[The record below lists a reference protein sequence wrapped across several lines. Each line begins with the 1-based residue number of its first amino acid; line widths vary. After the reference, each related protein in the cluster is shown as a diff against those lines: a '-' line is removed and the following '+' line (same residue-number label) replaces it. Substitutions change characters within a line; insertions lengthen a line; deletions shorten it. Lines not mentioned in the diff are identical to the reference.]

1 MKKLFIFL
9 LLIPMIVSAEE
20 RTDFLENISILIND
34 ISTTKLSDNN
44 YNTYVTL
51 NTGDAITIEN
61 TETFNYVYI
70 IYYVESM
77 TGTIN
82 YNDTSTRI
90 GENNFLHECI
100 KLDEATNKITINY
113 DDTVRIKE
121 IFLFNETLPNWVQ
134 TWNQPLDK
142 ADILLFSTH
151 SDDEHLFFA
160 GLIPSMIASGKNIQV
175 VYLTHHNDNP
185 KRLDEQ
191 LNGLWA
197 VGLRNYPV
205 LGAFPDAY
213 SESLNGATNNL
224 SYAGFSLD
232 DVINFQIDIIKRFKP
247 LVIVNHDEAGEY
259 SHGQHILNTHA
270 LKEALNLLEDEYK
283 PEKVYLHLY
292 EENPITMNYDIP
304 LEYYNGMTAY
314 EVSKLG
320 YAEHDSQ
327 QYTWFTDWLKGK
339 NNEYTK
345 ATDIKTYSPTKF
357 GLYYSKNGNY
367 ETLDNDLFYDVE
379 ITSNEE
385 TIEDNQ
391 VKEPVKEEIEKPT
404 NNEIDYKMPIIIVSS
419 LIGIAI
425 IIVLIKILK
434 SKH

>member
-9 LLIPMIVSAEE
+9 LLIPMIVNAEE
-20 RTDFLENISILIND
+20 RIDFLENTSIFINENA
-34 ISTTKLSDNN
+34 TTKLSDNN
-44 YNTYVTL
+44 YSTYITL
-51 NTGDAITIEN
+51 NSEDTITIEN
-61 TETFNYVYI
+61 TEMFNYVYI

-82 YNDTSTRI
+82 YNDTSTKV
-90 GENNFLHECI
+90 GENQFLHECI
-100 KLDEATNKITINY
+100 KLDEETNKITINY

-134 TWNQPLDK
+134 TWNKPLDN

-224 SYAGFSLD
+224 AYAGFSLD

-247 LVIVNHDEAGEY
+247 LVVVNHDEAGEY

-283 PEKVYLHLY
+283 PQKVYLHLY
-292 EENPITMNYDIP
+292 EENSITMNYDIP

-379 ITSNEE
+379 IISNEE
-385 TIEDNQ
+385 PIEDTQNN
-391 VKEPVKEEIEKPT
+391 EPVKEEIEEPT
-404 NNEIDYKMPIIIVSS
+404 NNEIDYKIPIIIASS
-419 LIGIAI
+419 LIGIALI
-425 IIVLIKILK
+425 IILVKVFK
-434 SKH
+434 K

>member
-1 MKKLFIFL
+1 
-9 LLIPMIVSAEE
+9 MIVNAEE
-20 RTDFLENISILIND
+20 RADFLESTSVFINGD
-34 ISTTKLSDNN
+34 ATTKLSDNN

-51 NTGDAITIEN
+51 NTGDTITIKN
-61 TETFNYVYI
+61 TEMFNYVYI

-82 YNDTSTRI
+82 YNNISTRV
-90 GENNFLHECI
+90 GENQFLHECI
-100 KLDEATNKITINY
+100 KLDEETNKITINY
-113 DDTVRIKE
+113 NDTVRIKE

-134 TWNQPLDK
+134 TWNKPLDN

-213 SESLNGATNNL
+213 SESLNGATTNL
-224 SYAGFSLD
+224 SYAGFSID
-232 DVINFQIDIIKRFKP
+232 DVINFQIEIIKRFKP
-247 LVIVNHDEAGEY
+247 LVVVNHDEAGEY

-270 LKEALNLLEDEYK
+270 LKEALNLLEYEYK

-292 EENPITMNYDIP
+292 AENSITMNYDIP

-339 NNEYTK
+339 NNGYTK

-379 ITSNEE
+379 IISNEDA
-385 TIEDNQ
+385 IEDNQ
-391 VKEPVKEEIEKPT
+391 VNEPVKEEIEEPT
-404 NNEIDYKMPIIIVSS
+404 NNEIDYKIPIIIVSS
-419 LIGIAI
+419 LIGIALI
-425 IIVLIKILK
+425 IILVKVFK
-434 SKH
+434 K

>member
-9 LLIPMIVSAEE
+9 LLIPMIVNAEE
-20 RTDFLENISILIND
+20 RIDFLENTSIFINENA
-34 ISTTKLSDNN
+34 TTKLSDNN
-44 YNTYVTL
+44 YSTYITL
-51 NTGDAITIEN
+51 NSEDTITIEN
-61 TETFNYVYI
+61 TEMFNYVYI

-82 YNDTSTRI
+82 YNDTSTKV
-90 GENNFLHECI
+90 GENQFLHECI
-100 KLDEATNKITINY
+100 KLDEETNKITINY

-134 TWNQPLDK
+134 TWNKPLDN

-213 SESLNGATNNL
+213 SESLNGATTNL

-283 PEKVYLHLY
+283 PQKVYLHLY
-292 EENPITMNYDIP
+292 AENSITMNYDIP

-379 ITSNEE
+379 IISNEE
-385 TIEDNQ
+385 PIEDNQ
-391 VKEPVKEEIEKPT
+391 VNESVKEEIEEPT
-404 NNEIDYKMPIIIVSS
+404 NNEIDYKIPIIIVSS
-419 LIGIAI
+419 LIGIALI
-425 IIVLIKILK
+425 IILVKVFK
-434 SKH
+434 K

>member
-9 LLIPMIVSAEE
+9 LLIPMIVNAEE
-20 RTDFLENISILIND
+20 RTDFLENTSVFINENA
-34 ISTTKLSDNN
+34 TTKLSDNN

-61 TETFNYVYI
+61 TEMFNYVYI

-100 KLDEATNKITINY
+100 KLDEETNKITINY

-134 TWNQPLDK
+134 TWDKPLDN

-213 SESLNGATNNL
+213 SESLNGATTNL

-247 LVIVNHDEAGEY
+247 LVVVNHDEAGEY

-292 EENPITMNYDIP
+292 AENPITMNYDIP

-379 ITSNEE
+379 ITNNEE
-385 TIEDNQ
+385 PIEDNQ
-391 VKEPVKEEIEKPT
+391 VKEPVKEEIEETT
-404 NNEIDYKMPIIIVSS
+404 NNEIDYKIPIIIVSS
-419 LIGIAI
+419 LIGIALI
-425 IIVLIKILK
+425 IILVKVLKK
-434 SKH
+434 

>member
-9 LLIPMIVSAEE
+9 LLIPMIVNAEE
-20 RTDFLENISILIND
+20 RTNYLENTNIFIND
-34 ISTTKLSDNN
+34 VATTKLSDNN
-44 YNTYVTL
+44 YNTYIKIDIEDT
-51 NTGDAITIEN
+51 ITIEN
-61 TETFNYVYI
+61 IENFNYVYI
-70 IYYVESM
+70 IYYIDSM

-82 YNDTSTRI
+82 YNNKSTTI

-100 KLDEATNKITINY
+100 KLNEATNKITINY
-113 DDTVRIKE
+113 DDSVSIKE

-134 TWNQPLDK
+134 TWESPLDN

-175 VYLTHHNDNP
+175 VYLTNHNDNS

-205 LGAFPDAY
+205 LGIFPDAY
-213 SESLNGATNNL
+213 SESLKGATNNL
-224 SYAGFSLD
+224 AYAGFSLD
-232 DVINFQIDIIKRFKP
+232 DVINYQIDIIKRFKP

-259 SHGQHILNTHA
+259 SHGQHILNTYA

-292 EENPITMNYDIP
+292 EENPTIMNYDIP
-304 LEYYNGMTAY
+304 LDHYNGMTAY

-379 ITSNEE
+379 IISNEE
-385 TIEDNQ
+385 PIENEQ
-391 VKEPVKEEIEKPT
+391 IKEPVKEEIKEPI
-404 NNEIDYKMPIIIVSS
+404 NNETDYKILIITVSS
-419 LIGIAI
+419 LIGIALI
-425 IIVLIKILK
+425 IILIKVLK
-434 SKH
+434 K

>member
-9 LLIPMIVSAEE
+9 LLIPMIVNAEE
-20 RTDFLENISILIND
+20 RTYTHENTSIFINENA
-34 ISTTKLSDNN
+34 TTKLSDNN

-51 NTGDAITIEN
+51 NTEDTITIEN
-61 TETFNYVYI
+61 TEMFNYVYI

-82 YNDTSTRI
+82 YNDTSTKV
-90 GENNFLHECI
+90 GENQFLHECI
-100 KLDEATNKITINY
+100 KLDEETNKITINY
-113 DDTVRIKE
+113 NDTVRIKE

-134 TWNQPLDK
+134 TWNKPLDN

-224 SYAGFSLD
+224 AYAGFSLD

-247 LVIVNHDEAGEY
+247 LVVVNHDEAGEY

-270 LKEALNLLEDEYK
+270 LKEALNLLEYEYK
-283 PEKVYLHLY
+283 PQKVYLHLY

-320 YAEHDSQ
+320 YAEHESQ

-391 VKEPVKEEIEKPT
+391 VKEPVKEGIEKPT
-404 NNEIDYKMPIIIVSS
+404 NNEIDYKIPIIIVSS
-419 LIGIAI
+419 LIGIALI
-425 IIVLIKILK
+425 IILVKVLKK
-434 SKH
+434 

>member
-9 LLIPMIVSAEE
+9 LLIPMIVNAEE
-20 RTDFLENISILIND
+20 RIDFLENTSILIND
-34 ISTTKLSDNN
+34 ISTTELSDNN

-51 NTGDAITIEN
+51 NTEDTITIEN
-61 TETFNYVYI
+61 TEMFNYVYI

-82 YNDTSTRI
+82 YNDTSTKV
-90 GENNFLHECI
+90 GENQFLHECI
-100 KLDEATNKITINY
+100 KLDEETNKITINY

-134 TWNQPLDK
+134 TWNQPLDN

-213 SESLNGATNNL
+213 SESLNGATTNL

-270 LKEALNLLEDEYK
+270 LKEALNLLENEYK

-292 EENPITMNYDIP
+292 KENPITMNYDIP

-379 ITSNEE
+379 IISNEE

-391 VKEPVKEEIEKPT
+391 VNEPVKEEIEEPT
-404 NNEIDYKMPIIIVSS
+404 NNEIDYKIPIIIVSS
-419 LIGIAI
+419 LIGIALI
-425 IIVLIKILK
+425 IILVKVFK
-434 SKH
+434 K

>member
-9 LLIPMIVSAEE
+9 LLIPMIVNAEE
-20 RTDFLENISILIND
+20 RTDFLEYTSVFINENA
-34 ISTTKLSDNN
+34 TTKLSDNN

-51 NTGDAITIEN
+51 NTGDTITIEN

-100 KLDEATNKITINY
+100 KLDEETNKITINY

-134 TWNQPLDK
+134 TWNKPLDK

-213 SESLNGATNNL
+213 SESLNGATTNL

-232 DVINFQIDIIKRFKP
+232 DVIKFQIDIIKRFKP
-247 LVIVNHDEAGEY
+247 LVVVNHDEAGEY

-292 EENPITMNYDIP
+292 AENPITMNYDIP
-304 LEYYNGMTAY
+304 LEYYNGMTAF

-385 TIEDNQ
+385 PIEDNQ
-391 VKEPVKEEIEKPT
+391 VNEPVKEEIEEPT
-404 NNEIDYKMPIIIVSS
+404 NNEIDYKIPIIIASS
-419 LIGIAI
+419 LIGIALI
-425 IIVLIKILK
+425 IILIKILK
-434 SKH
+434 K

>member
-9 LLIPMIVSAEE
+9 LLIPMIVNAEE
-20 RTDFLENISILIND
+20 RTYTHENTSIFINENA
-34 ISTTKLSDNN
+34 TTKLSDNN
-44 YNTYVTL
+44 YSTYITL
-51 NTGDAITIEN
+51 NSEDTITIEN
-61 TETFNYVYI
+61 TEMFNYVYI

-82 YNDTSTRI
+82 YNDTSTRV
-90 GENNFLHECI
+90 GENQFLHECI
-100 KLDEATNKITINY
+100 KLDEETNKITINY
-113 DDTVRIKE
+113 DNYVRIKE

-134 TWNQPLDK
+134 TWNKPLDN

-213 SESLNGATNNL
+213 SESLSGATTNL

-247 LVIVNHDEAGEY
+247 LVVVNHDEAGEY

-270 LKEALNLLEDEYK
+270 LKEALNLLEYEYK

-292 EENPITMNYDIP
+292 EENPIIMNYDIP

-379 ITSNEE
+379 IISNEE

-391 VKEPVKEEIEKPT
+391 VNEPVKEEIEEPT
-404 NNEIDYKMPIIIVSS
+404 NNEIDYKIPIIIVSS
-419 LIGIAI
+419 LIGIALI
-425 IIVLIKILK
+425 IILVKVFK
-434 SKH
+434 K

>member
-9 LLIPMIVSAEE
+9 LLIPMIVNAEE
-20 RTDFLENISILIND
+20 RIDFLENTSIFINENA
-34 ISTTKLSDNN
+34 TTKLSDNN
-44 YNTYVTL
+44 YSTYITL
-51 NTGDAITIEN
+51 NSEDTITIEN
-61 TETFNYVYI
+61 TEMFNYVYI

-82 YNDTSTRI
+82 YNDTSTKV
-90 GENNFLHECI
+90 GENQFLHECI
-100 KLDEATNKITINY
+100 KLDEETNKITINY
-113 DDTVRIKE
+113 DNYVRIKE

-134 TWNQPLDK
+134 TWNKPLDN

-213 SESLNGATNNL
+213 SESLNGATTNL

-259 SHGQHILNTHA
+259 SHGQHILNTRA
-270 LKEALNLLEDEYK
+270 LKEALNLLEYEYK
-283 PEKVYLHLY
+283 PQKVYLHLY
-292 EENPITMNYDIP
+292 AENSITMNYDIP

-367 ETLDNDLFYDVE
+367 ETLDNDLFHDVE
-379 ITSNEE
+379 IISNEE

-391 VKEPVKEEIEKPT
+391 VNEPVKEEIEEPT
-404 NNEIDYKMPIIIVSS
+404 NNEIDYKIPIIIVSS
-419 LIGIAI
+419 LIGIALI
-425 IIVLIKILK
+425 IILVKVFK
-434 SKH
+434 K

>member
-1 MKKLFIFL
+1 
-9 LLIPMIVSAEE
+9 MIVSAEE
-20 RTDFLENISILIND
+20 RTYTHENISILIND

-51 NTGDAITIEN
+51 NTGDTITIEN

-82 YNDTSTRI
+82 YNNTSIRV
-90 GENNFLHECI
+90 GENQFLHECI

-197 VGLRNYPV
+197 IGLRNYPV

-247 LVIVNHDEAGEY
+247 LVVVNHDEAGEY

-292 EENPITMNYDIP
+292 AENPITMNYDIP

-379 ITSNEE
+379 ITNNEE
-385 TIEDNQ
+385 PIEDNQ
-391 VKEPVKEEIEKPT
+391 VKEPVKEEIEETT
-404 NNEIDYKMPIIIVSS
+404 NNEIDYKIPIIIVSS
-419 LIGIAI
+419 LIGIALI
-425 IIVLIKILK
+425 IILVKVFK
-434 SKH
+434 K

>member
-9 LLIPMIVSAEE
+9 LLIPMIVNAEE

-61 TETFNYVYI
+61 TEMFNYVYI

-100 KLDEATNKITINY
+100 KLDETTNKITINY

-247 LVIVNHDEAGEY
+247 LVVVNHDEAGEY

-270 LKEALNLLEDEYK
+270 LKEAINLLEDEYK

-292 EENPITMNYDIP
+292 EENSITMNYDIP

-379 ITSNEE
+379 IISNEDA
-385 TIEDNQ
+385 IEDNQ
-391 VKEPVKEEIEKPT
+391 VNEPVKEEIEEPT
-404 NNEIDYKMPIIIVSS
+404 NNEIDYKIPIIIVSS
-419 LIGIAI
+419 LIGIALI
-425 IIVLIKILK
+425 IILIRVLKK
-434 SKH
+434 

>member
-9 LLIPMIVSAEE
+9 LLIPMIVNAEE
-20 RTDFLENISILIND
+20 RTYTHENTSIFINENA
-34 ISTTKLSDNN
+34 TTKLSDNN

-51 NTGDAITIEN
+51 NSEDTITIEN
-61 TETFNYVYI
+61 TEMFNYVYI

-82 YNDTSTRI
+82 YNDTSTKV
-90 GENNFLHECI
+90 GENQFLHECI
-100 KLDEATNKITINY
+100 KLDEETNKITINY

-121 IFLFNETLPNWVQ
+121 ISLFNETLPNWVQ
-134 TWNQPLDK
+134 TWNKPLDN

-213 SESLNGATNNL
+213 SESLNGATTNL

-270 LKEALNLLEDEYK
+270 LKEALNLLEYEYK

-292 EENPITMNYDIP
+292 KENPITMNYDIP

-379 ITSNEE
+379 IISNEE

-391 VKEPVKEEIEKPT
+391 VNEPVKEEIEEPT
-404 NNEIDYKMPIIIVSS
+404 NNEIDYKIPIIIVSS
-419 LIGIAI
+419 LIGIALI
-425 IIVLIKILK
+425 IILVKVFK
-434 SKH
+434 K

>member
-20 RTDFLENISILIND
+20 RNDFLESTSIFINENA
-34 ISTTKLSDNN
+34 TTKLSDNN

-51 NTGDAITIEN
+51 NREDTITIEN

-82 YNDTSTRI
+82 YNNTSTKV
-90 GENNFLHECI
+90 GENQFLHECI
-100 KLDEATNKITINY
+100 KLDEETNKITINY

-134 TWNQPLDK
+134 TWNKPLDN

-224 SYAGFSLD
+224 AYAGFSLD

-247 LVIVNHDEAGEY
+247 LVVVNHDEAGEY

-292 EENPITMNYDIP
+292 AENPITMNYDIP

-379 ITSNEE
+379 IISNEE
-385 TIEDNQ
+385 PIEDTQ
-391 VKEPVKEEIEKPT
+391 VNEPVKEEIEEPA
-404 NNEIDYKMPIIIVSS
+404 NNEDYKIPIIIVSS
-419 LIGIAI
+419 LIGIALI
-425 IIVLIKILK
+425 IILVKVFK
-434 SKH
+434 K

>member
-9 LLIPMIVSAEE
+9 LLIPMIVNAEE
-20 RTDFLENISILIND
+20 RTDFLEYTSVFINENA
-34 ISTTKLSDNN
+34 TTKLSDNN

-51 NTGDAITIEN
+51 NTGDTITIEN

-100 KLDEATNKITINY
+100 KLDEETNKITINY

-134 TWNQPLDK
+134 TWNKPLDK

-213 SESLNGATNNL
+213 SESLNGATTNL

-232 DVINFQIDIIKRFKP
+232 DVIKFQIDIIKRFKP
-247 LVIVNHDEAGEY
+247 LVVVNHDEAGEY

-292 EENPITMNYDIP
+292 AENPITMNYDIP

-379 ITSNEE
+379 IISNEE
-385 TIEDNQ
+385 PIEDNQ
-391 VKEPVKEEIEKPT
+391 INEPVKEEIEEPT
-404 NNEIDYKMPIIIVSS
+404 NNEIDYKIPIIIVSS
-419 LIGIAI
+419 LIGIALI
-425 IIVLIKILK
+425 IILVKVLKK
-434 SKH
+434 

>member
-9 LLIPMIVSAEE
+9 LLIPMIVNAEE
-20 RTDFLENISILIND
+20 RIDFLENTSIFINENA
-34 ISTTKLSDNN
+34 TTKLSDNN
-44 YNTYVTL
+44 YSTYITL
-51 NTGDAITIEN
+51 NSEDTITIEN
-61 TETFNYVYI
+61 TEMFNYVYI

-82 YNDTSTRI
+82 YNDTSTRV
-90 GENNFLHECI
+90 GENQFLHECI
-100 KLDEATNKITINY
+100 KLDEETNKITINY
-113 DDTVRIKE
+113 NDTVRIKE

-134 TWNQPLDK
+134 TWDKPLDN

-213 SESLNGATNNL
+213 SESLSGATTNL
-224 SYAGFSLD
+224 AYAGFSLD
-232 DVINFQIDIIKRFKP
+232 DVINFQIDIIKSFKP
-247 LVIVNHDEAGEY
+247 LVVVNHDEAGEY

-270 LKEALNLLEDEYK
+270 LKEALNLLEYEYK

-379 ITSNEE
+379 IISNEKP
-385 TIEDNQ
+385 IEDTQIN
-391 VKEPVKEEIEKPT
+391 EPVNEEIEEPT
-404 NNEIDYKMPIIIVSS
+404 NNEIDYKIPIIIVSS
-419 LIGIAI
+419 LIGIALI
-425 IIVLIKILK
+425 IILVKVFK
-434 SKH
+434 K

>member
-9 LLIPMIVSAEE
+9 LLIPMIVNAEE
-20 RTDFLENISILIND
+20 RTYTHENTSIFINENA
-34 ISTTKLSDNN
+34 TTKLSDNN

-51 NTGDAITIEN
+51 NSEDTITIEN
-61 TETFNYVYI
+61 TEMFNYVYI

-100 KLDEATNKITINY
+100 KLDEETNKITINY

-121 IFLFNETLPNWVQ
+121 ISLFNETLPNWVQ

-213 SESLNGATNNL
+213 SESLNGATTNL

-247 LVIVNHDEAGEY
+247 LVVVNHDEAGEY

-304 LEYYNGMTAY
+304 LKYYNGMTAY

-379 ITSNEE
+379 IISNEE
-385 TIEDNQ
+385 PIEDNQ
-391 VKEPVKEEIEKPT
+391 VNESVKEEIEEPT
-404 NNEIDYKMPIIIVSS
+404 NNEIDYKIPIIIVSS
-419 LIGIAI
+419 LIGIALI
-425 IIVLIKILK
+425 IILVKVFK
-434 SKH
+434 K

>member
-9 LLIPMIVSAEE
+9 LLIPMIVNAEE
-20 RTDFLENISILIND
+20 RSDFLENISILIND
-34 ISTTKLSDNN
+34 ISTTKLNDNN

-51 NTGDAITIEN
+51 NREDTITIEN
-61 TETFNYVYI
+61 TEMFNYVYI

-82 YNDTSTRI
+82 YNNTSIRV
-90 GENNFLHECI
+90 GENQFLHECI

-121 IFLFNETLPNWVQ
+121 IFLFKKNLPNWVQ
-134 TWNQPLDK
+134 TWNKPLDN

-292 EENPITMNYDIP
+292 AENPITMNYDIP

-379 ITSNEE
+379 IISNEE
-385 TIEDNQ
+385 PIEDTQNN
-391 VKEPVKEEIEKPT
+391 EPVKEEIEEPT
-404 NNEIDYKMPIIIVSS
+404 NNETDYKTPIIIVSS
-419 LIGIAI
+419 LIGIALI
-425 IIVLIKILK
+425 IILVKVFK
-434 SKH
+434 K

>member
-1 MKKLFIFL
+1 
-9 LLIPMIVSAEE
+9 MIVNAEE

-51 NTGDAITIEN
+51 NTGDTITIEN

-100 KLDEATNKITINY
+100 KLDEETNKITINY

-213 SESLNGATNNL
+213 SESLNGATTNL

-247 LVIVNHDEAGEY
+247 LVVVNHDEAGEY

-379 ITSNEE
+379 IISNEE
-385 TIEDNQ
+385 TIEDTQ
-391 VKEPVKEEIEKPT
+391 VNEPVKEEIEEPT
-404 NNEIDYKMPIIIVSS
+404 NNEIDYKIPIIIVSS
-419 LIGIAI
+419 LIGIALI
-425 IIVLIKILK
+425 IILVKVFK
-434 SKH
+434 K

>member
-1 MKKLFIFL
+1 
-9 LLIPMIVSAEE
+9 MIVNAEE
-20 RTDFLENISILIND
+20 RNDFLESTSIFINENA
-34 ISTTKLSDNN
+34 TTKLSDNN

-61 TETFNYVYI
+61 TEIFNYVYI
-70 IYYVESM
+70 IYYLESM

-82 YNDTSTRI
+82 YSDTSTKV
-90 GENNFLHECI
+90 GENQFLHECI
-100 KLDEATNKITINY
+100 KLDEETNKITINY

-134 TWNQPLDK
+134 TWNKPLDN

-205 LGAFPDAY
+205 LGVFPDAY
-213 SESLNGATNNL
+213 SESLNGAINNL
-224 SYAGFSLD
+224 AYAGFSID
-232 DVINFQIDIIKRFKP
+232 DVINFQIEIIKRFKP
-247 LVIVNHDEAGEY
+247 LVVVNHDEAGEY

-270 LKEALNLLEDEYK
+270 LKETLNLLEYEYK

-292 EENPITMNYDIP
+292 AENPITMNYDIP

-391 VKEPVKEEIEKPT
+391 VNEPVKEEIEEPT
-404 NNEIDYKMPIIIVSS
+404 NNEIDYKIPIIIVSS
-419 LIGIAI
+419 LIGIALI
-425 IIVLIKILK
+425 IILVKVFK
-434 SKH
+434 K

>member
-9 LLIPMIVSAEE
+9 LLIPMIVNAEE
-20 RTDFLENISILIND
+20 RIDFLENTSIFINENA
-34 ISTTKLSDNN
+34 TTKLSDNN
-44 YNTYVTL
+44 YSTYITL
-51 NTGDAITIEN
+51 NSEDTITIEN
-61 TETFNYVYI
+61 TEMFNYVYI

-82 YNDTSTRI
+82 YNDTSTKV
-90 GENNFLHECI
+90 GENQFLHECI
-100 KLDEATNKITINY
+100 KLDEETNKITINY
-113 DDTVRIKE
+113 DNYVRIKE

-224 SYAGFSLD
+224 AYAGFSLD

-247 LVIVNHDEAGEY
+247 LVVVNHDEAGEY

-292 EENPITMNYDIP
+292 AENPITMNYDIP

-379 ITSNEE
+379 IISNEDA
-385 TIEDNQ
+385 IEDNQ
-391 VKEPVKEEIEKPT
+391 VNEPVKEEIEEPT
-404 NNEIDYKMPIIIVSS
+404 NNEIDYKIPIIIVSS
-419 LIGIAI
+419 LIGIALI
-425 IIVLIKILK
+425 IILIRVLKK
-434 SKH
+434 

>member
-9 LLIPMIVSAEE
+9 LLIPMIVNAEE
-20 RTDFLENISILIND
+20 RIDFLENTSIFINENA
-34 ISTTKLSDNN
+34 TTKLSDNN
-44 YNTYVTL
+44 YSTYVTL
-51 NTGDAITIEN
+51 NNEDTITIEN
-61 TETFNYVYI
+61 TEMFNYVYI

-113 DDTVRIKE
+113 NDTVRIKE

-134 TWNQPLDK
+134 TWNKPLDN

-224 SYAGFSLD
+224 AYAGFSLD

-270 LKEALNLLEDEYK
+270 LKEALNLLEYEYK

-292 EENPITMNYDIP
+292 EENSITMNYDIP

-379 ITSNEE
+379 IISNEE
-385 TIEDNQ
+385 TIEDTQ
-391 VKEPVKEEIEKPT
+391 VNEPVKEEIEEPT
-404 NNEIDYKMPIIIVSS
+404 NNEIDYKIPIIIVSS
-419 LIGIAI
+419 LIGIALI
-425 IIVLIKILK
+425 IILVKVFK
-434 SKH
+434 K

>member
-9 LLIPMIVSAEE
+9 LLIPMIVNAEE
-20 RTDFLENISILIND
+20 RIDFLENTSIFINENA
-34 ISTTKLSDNN
+34 TTKLSDNN
-44 YNTYVTL
+44 YSTYITL
-51 NTGDAITIEN
+51 NSEDTITIEN
-61 TETFNYVYI
+61 TEMFNYVYI

-82 YNDTSTRI
+82 YNDTSTKV
-90 GENNFLHECI
+90 GENQFLHECI
-100 KLDEATNKITINY
+100 KLDEETNKITINY
-113 DDTVRIKE
+113 DNYVRIKE

-134 TWNQPLDK
+134 TWNKPLDN

-213 SESLNGATNNL
+213 SESLNGATTNL

-270 LKEALNLLEDEYK
+270 LKEALNLLEYEYK

-292 EENPITMNYDIP
+292 EENPIIMNYDIP

-379 ITSNEE
+379 IISNEE

-391 VKEPVKEEIEKPT
+391 VNEPVKEEIEEPT
-404 NNEIDYKMPIIIVSS
+404 NNEIDYKIPIIIVSS
-419 LIGIAI
+419 LIGIALI
-425 IIVLIKILK
+425 IILVKVFK
-434 SKH
+434 K

>member
-9 LLIPMIVSAEE
+9 LLIPMIVNAEE
-20 RTDFLENISILIND
+20 RTDFLKNSSIFINENA
-34 ISTTKLSDNN
+34 TTKLSDNN
-44 YNTYVTL
+44 YNTYITL
-51 NTGDAITIEN
+51 NREDTITIEN

-100 KLDEATNKITINY
+100 KLDEETNKITINY

-134 TWNQPLDK
+134 TWNKPLDK

-213 SESLNGATNNL
+213 SESLNGATTNL

-232 DVINFQIDIIKRFKP
+232 DVIKFQIDIIKRFKP
-247 LVIVNHDEAGEY
+247 LVVVNHDEAGEY

-292 EENPITMNYDIP
+292 AENPITMNYDIP

-379 ITSNEE
+379 IISNEE
-385 TIEDNQ
+385 PIEDNQ
-391 VKEPVKEEIEKPT
+391 INEPVKEEIEEPT
-404 NNEIDYKMPIIIVSS
+404 NNEIDYKIPIIIVSS
-419 LIGIAI
+419 LIGIALI
-425 IIVLIKILK
+425 IILVKVLKK
-434 SKH
+434 

>member
-9 LLIPMIVSAEE
+9 LLIPMIVNAEE
-20 RTDFLENISILIND
+20 RIDFLENTSIFINENV
-34 ISTTKLSDNN
+34 TTKLSDNN
-44 YNTYVTL
+44 YSTYITL
-51 NTGDAITIEN
+51 NSEDTITIEN
-61 TETFNYVYI
+61 TEMFNYVYI

-82 YNDTSTRI
+82 YNDTSTKV
-90 GENNFLHECI
+90 GENQFLHECI
-100 KLDEATNKITINY
+100 KLDEETNKITINY
-113 DDTVRIKE
+113 DNYVRIKE

-134 TWNQPLDK
+134 TWNKPLDN

-224 SYAGFSLD
+224 AYAGFSLD

-247 LVIVNHDEAGEY
+247 LVVVNHDEAGEY

-292 EENPITMNYDIP
+292 AENPITMNYDIP

-379 ITSNEE
+379 ITNNEE
-385 TIEDNQ
+385 PIEDNQ
-391 VKEPVKEEIEKPT
+391 INEPVKEEIEEST
-404 NNEIDYKMPIIIVSS
+404 NNEIDYKIPIIIASS
-419 LIGIAI
+419 LIGIALI
-425 IIVLIKILK
+425 IILVKVLKK
-434 SKH
+434 

>member
-9 LLIPMIVSAEE
+9 LLIPMIVNAEE
-20 RTDFLENISILIND
+20 RIDFLENTSIFINENA
-34 ISTTKLSDNN
+34 TTKLSDNN
-44 YNTYVTL
+44 YSTYVTL
-51 NTGDAITIEN
+51 NSEDTITIEN
-61 TETFNYVYI
+61 TEMFNYVYI

-82 YNDTSTRI
+82 YNDTSTKV
-90 GENNFLHECI
+90 GENQFLHECI
-100 KLDEATNKITINY
+100 KLDEETNKITINY

-134 TWNQPLDK
+134 TWNKPLDN

-213 SESLNGATNNL
+213 SESLNGATTNL

-247 LVIVNHDEAGEY
+247 LVVVNHDEAGEY

-292 EENPITMNYDIP
+292 KENPITMNYDIP

-379 ITSNEE
+379 IISNEKP
-385 TIEDNQ
+385 IEDTQIN
-391 VKEPVKEEIEKPT
+391 EPVNEEIEEPT
-404 NNEIDYKMPIIIVSS
+404 NNEIDYKIPIIIVSS
-419 LIGIAI
+419 LIGIAL
-425 IIVLIKILK
+425 IIVLVKVFK
-434 SKH
+434 K

>member
-9 LLIPMIVSAEE
+9 LLIPMIVNAEE
-20 RTDFLENISILIND
+20 RSDFLENISILIND
-34 ISTTKLSDNN
+34 ISITKLNDNN

-51 NTGDAITIEN
+51 NREDTITIEN
-61 TETFNYVYI
+61 TEMFNYVYI

-82 YNDTSTRI
+82 YNDTSTKV
-90 GENNFLHECI
+90 GENQFLHECI
-100 KLDEATNKITINY
+100 KLDEETNKITINY

-134 TWNQPLDK
+134 TWNKPLDN

-213 SESLNGATNNL
+213 SESLNGATTNL

-247 LVIVNHDEAGEY
+247 LVVVNHDEAGEY

-283 PEKVYLHLY
+283 PQKVYLHLY
-292 EENPITMNYDIP
+292 EENSITMNYDIP
-304 LEYYNGMTAY
+304 LEYYNGMTAF

-379 ITSNEE
+379 IISNEE

-391 VKEPVKEEIEKPT
+391 ANEPVKEEIEEFT
-404 NNEIDYKMPIIIVSS
+404 SNETDYKTPIIIVSS
-419 LIGIAI
+419 LIGIALI
-425 IIVLIKILK
+425 IILVKVFK
-434 SKH
+434 K

>member
-9 LLIPMIVSAEE
+9 LLIPMIVNAEE
-20 RTDFLENISILIND
+20 RIDFLENTSIFINENA
-34 ISTTKLSDNN
+34 TTKLSDNN
-44 YNTYVTL
+44 YSTYITL
-51 NTGDAITIEN
+51 NSEDTITIEN
-61 TETFNYVYI
+61 TEMFNYVYI

-82 YNDTSTRI
+82 YNDTSTKV
-90 GENNFLHECI
+90 GENQFLHECI
-100 KLDEATNKITINY
+100 KLDEETNKITINY
-113 DDTVRIKE
+113 NDTVRIKE

-134 TWNQPLDK
+134 TWNKPLDN

-224 SYAGFSLD
+224 AYAGFSLD

-292 EENPITMNYDIP
+292 AENSITMNYDIP

-379 ITSNEE
+379 IISNEDA
-385 TIEDNQ
+385 IEDNQ
-391 VKEPVKEEIEKPT
+391 VNEPVKEEIEEPT
-404 NNEIDYKMPIIIVSS
+404 NNEIDYKIPIIIVSS
-419 LIGIAI
+419 LIGIVLI
-425 IIVLIKILK
+425 IILIRVLKK
-434 SKH
+434 

>member
-82 YNDTSTRI
+82 YNNTSIRV
-90 GENNFLHECI
+90 GENQFLHECI
-100 KLDEATNKITINY
+100 KLDEETNKITINY

-134 TWNQPLDK
+134 TWNKPLDN

-205 LGAFPDAY
+205 LGVFPDAY
-213 SESLNGATNNL
+213 SESLNGATTNL

-247 LVIVNHDEAGEY
+247 LVVVNHDEAGEY

-270 LKEALNLLEDEYK
+270 LKEALNLLEYEYK

-292 EENPITMNYDIP
+292 KENPITMNYDIH

-379 ITSNEE
+379 IISNEDA
-385 TIEDNQ
+385 IEDNQ
-391 VKEPVKEEIEKPT
+391 VNEPVKEEIEEPT
-404 NNEIDYKMPIIIVSS
+404 NNEIDYKIPIIIVSS
-419 LIGIAI
+419 LIGIALI
-425 IIVLIKILK
+425 IILVKVFK
-434 SKH
+434 K

>member
-9 LLIPMIVSAEE
+9 LLIPMIVNAEE
-20 RTDFLENISILIND
+20 RIDFLENTSILIND
-34 ISTTKLSDNN
+34 ISTTELSDNN

-51 NTGDAITIEN
+51 NTEDTITIEN
-61 TETFNYVYI
+61 TEMFNYVYI

-82 YNDTSTRI
+82 YNDTSTKV
-90 GENNFLHECI
+90 GENQFLHECI
-100 KLDEATNKITINY
+100 KLDEETNKITINY

-134 TWNQPLDK
+134 TWNQPLDN

-213 SESLNGATNNL
+213 SESLNGATTNL

-270 LKEALNLLEDEYK
+270 LKEALNLLEYEYK

-292 EENPITMNYDIP
+292 KENPITMNYDIP

-379 ITSNEE
+379 IISNEE

-391 VKEPVKEEIEKPT
+391 VNEPVKEEIEEPT
-404 NNEIDYKMPIIIVSS
+404 NNEIDYKIPIIIVSS
-419 LIGIAI
+419 LIGIALI
-425 IIVLIKILK
+425 IILVKVLKK
-434 SKH
+434 

>member
-9 LLIPMIVSAEE
+9 LLIPMIVNAEE
-20 RTDFLENISILIND
+20 RTDFLEYTSVFINENA
-34 ISTTKLSDNN
+34 TTKLSDNN

-51 NTGDAITIEN
+51 NTGDTITIEN

-100 KLDEATNKITINY
+100 KLDEETNKITINY

-134 TWNQPLDK
+134 TWNKPLDK

-224 SYAGFSLD
+224 SCAGFSLD
-232 DVINFQIDIIKRFKP
+232 DVINFQIDIIKSFKP
-247 LVIVNHDEAGEY
+247 LVVVNHDEAGEY

-283 PEKVYLHLY
+283 PEKVYLHSY
-292 EENPITMNYDIP
+292 AENPITMNYDIP

-367 ETLDNDLFYDVE
+367 ETLDNDLFYNVE
-379 ITSNEE
+379 IISNEE
-385 TIEDNQ
+385 PIEDNQ
-391 VKEPVKEEIEKPT
+391 VNEPVIEEIEEHT
-404 NNEIDYKMPIIIVSS
+404 SNEIDYKIPIIIVSS
-419 LIGIAI
+419 LIGIALI
-425 IIVLIKILK
+425 IILVKVLKK
-434 SKH
+434 

>member
-9 LLIPMIVSAEE
+9 LLIPMIVNAEE
-20 RTDFLENISILIND
+20 RTDFLKNSSIFINENA
-34 ISTTKLSDNN
+34 TTKLSDNN
-44 YNTYVTL
+44 YNTYITL
-51 NTGDAITIEN
+51 NREDTITIEN

-100 KLDEATNKITINY
+100 KLDEETNKITINY

-134 TWNQPLDK
+134 TWNKPLDK

-213 SESLNGATNNL
+213 SESLNGATTNL

-232 DVINFQIDIIKRFKP
+232 DVIKFQIDIIKRFKP
-247 LVIVNHDEAGEY
+247 LVVVNHDEAGEY

-292 EENPITMNYDIP
+292 AENPITMNYDIP

-379 ITSNEE
+379 IISNEE
-385 TIEDNQ
+385 PIEDNQ
-391 VKEPVKEEIEKPT
+391 INEPVKEEIEEST
-404 NNEIDYKMPIIIVSS
+404 NNEIDYKIPIIIASS
-419 LIGIAI
+419 LIGIALI
-425 IIVLIKILK
+425 IILVKVFK
-434 SKH
+434 K

>member
-1 MKKLFIFL
+1 MKKLLLFL
-9 LLIPMIVSAEE
+9 LLIPIFVNAEE
-20 RTDFLENISILIND
+20 RNDFLENTSIYINETAT
-34 ISTTKLSDNN
+34 SKLSDNN
-44 YNTYVTL
+44 YNTYVTI
-51 NTGDAITIEN
+51 NKDDTITIEN
-61 TETFNYVYI
+61 NEQFNYIYI

-82 YNDTSTRI
+82 YNNTSTRV
-90 GENNFLHECI
+90 GENQFLHECI
-100 KLDEATNKITINY
+100 KLDEETNKITINY

-134 TWNQPLDK
+134 TWNKPLDN

-224 SYAGFSLD
+224 AYAGFSLD

-247 LVIVNHDEAGEY
+247 LVVVNHDEAGEY

-292 EENPITMNYDIP
+292 AENPITMNYDIP

-379 ITSNEE
+379 IISNEE
-385 TIEDNQ
+385 PIEDNQ
-391 VKEPVKEEIEKPT
+391 VNEPVKEEIEEPT
-404 NNEIDYKMPIIIVSS
+404 NNEIDYKIPIIIVSS
-419 LIGIAI
+419 LIGIALI
-425 IIVLIKILK
+425 IILVKVFK
-434 SKH
+434 K

>member
-1 MKKLFIFL
+1 MKKLLLFL
-9 LLIPMIVSAEE
+9 LLIPIFVNAEE
-20 RTDFLENISILIND
+20 RNDFLENTSIYINETAT
-34 ISTTKLSDNN
+34 SKLSDNN

-61 TETFNYVYI
+61 TEMFNYVYI

-82 YNDTSTRI
+82 YNDTSTKV
-90 GENNFLHECI
+90 GENQFLHECI
-100 KLDEATNKITINY
+100 KLDEETNKITINY
-113 DDTVRIKE
+113 NDSVRIKE

-134 TWNQPLDK
+134 TWNKPLDN

-213 SESLNGATNNL
+213 SESLNGATTNL

-232 DVINFQIDIIKRFKP
+232 DVINFQIDIIKSFKP
-247 LVIVNHDEAGEY
+247 LVVVNHDEAGEY

-292 EENPITMNYDIP
+292 AENPITMNYDIP

-379 ITSNEE
+379 IISNEDA
-385 TIEDNQ
+385 IEDNQ
-391 VKEPVKEEIEKPT
+391 VNEPVKEEIEEPT
-404 NNEIDYKMPIIIVSS
+404 NNEIDYKIPIIIVSS
-419 LIGIAI
+419 LIGIALI
-425 IIVLIKILK
+425 IILIRVLKK
-434 SKH
+434 

>member
-9 LLIPMIVSAEE
+9 LLIPMIVNAEE
-20 RTDFLENISILIND
+20 RTYTHENTSIFINENA
-34 ISTTKLSDNN
+34 TTKLSDNN

-51 NTGDAITIEN
+51 NTEDTITIEN
-61 TETFNYVYI
+61 TEMFNYVYI

-100 KLDEATNKITINY
+100 KLDEETNKITINY

-121 IFLFNETLPNWVQ
+121 IFLFNETLPNLVQ

-213 SESLNGATNNL
+213 SESLNGATTNL

-232 DVINFQIDIIKRFKP
+232 DVINFQIDIIKWFKP
-247 LVIVNHDEAGEY
+247 LVVVNHDEAGEY

-270 LKEALNLLEDEYK
+270 LKEALNLLEYEYK

-292 EENPITMNYDIP
+292 EENSITMNYDIP

-379 ITSNEE
+379 IISNEE
-385 TIEDNQ
+385 PIEDNQ
-391 VKEPVKEEIEKPT
+391 VNEPVKEEIEEPT

>member
-9 LLIPMIVSAEE
+9 LLIPMIVNAEE
-20 RTDFLENISILIND
+20 RIDFLENTSIFIND
-34 ISTTKLSDNN
+34 ISTTKLNDNN

-51 NTGDAITIEN
+51 NREDTITIEN
-61 TETFNYVYI
+61 TEMFNYVYI

-82 YNDTSTRI
+82 YNDTSTRV
-90 GENNFLHECI
+90 GENQFLHECI

-134 TWNQPLDK
+134 TWNKPLDN

-213 SESLNGATNNL
+213 SESLNGATTNL

-283 PEKVYLHLY
+283 PQKVYLHLY
-292 EENPITMNYDIP
+292 AENSITMNYDIP

-379 ITSNEE
+379 IISNEE
-385 TIEDNQ
+385 PIEDNQ
-391 VKEPVKEEIEKPT
+391 VNESVKEEIEEPT
-404 NNEIDYKMPIIIVSS
+404 NNEIDYKIPIIIVSS
-419 LIGIAI
+419 LIGIALI
-425 IIVLIKILK
+425 IILVKVFK
-434 SKH
+434 K

>member
-9 LLIPMIVSAEE
+9 LLIPMIVNAEE
-20 RTDFLENISILIND
+20 RIDFLENTSIFINENA
-34 ISTTKLSDNN
+34 TTKLSDNN
-44 YNTYVTL
+44 YSTYITL
-51 NTGDAITIEN
+51 NSEDTITIEN
-61 TETFNYVYI
+61 TEMFNYVYI

-82 YNDTSTRI
+82 YNDTSTKV
-90 GENNFLHECI
+90 GENQFLHECI
-100 KLDEATNKITINY
+100 KLDEETNKITINY
-113 DDTVRIKE
+113 DNYVRIKE

-213 SESLNGATNNL
+213 SESLNGATTNL

-247 LVIVNHDEAGEY
+247 LVVVNHDEAGEY

-292 EENPITMNYDIP
+292 AENPITMNYDIP

-379 ITSNEE
+379 ITSNEDA
-385 TIEDNQ
+385 IEDTQ
-391 VKEPVKEEIEKPT
+391 VNEPVKEEIEEPT
-404 NNEIDYKMPIIIVSS
+404 NNEIDYKIPIIIVSS
-419 LIGIAI
+419 LIGIALI
-425 IIVLIKILK
+425 IILVKVFK
-434 SKH
+434 K